1 LNEILKQ
8 VRNTGIRRRKMEH
21 KSSERTKPKTKKIR
35 FSLNN
40 PKIERVFLAGDSNG
54 CMLVV
59 PEIFGM
65 NEHIRPY
72 QGRLTG
78 YQL

>member
-1 LNEILKQ
+1 
-8 VRNTGIRRRKMEH
+8 MEH
-21 KSSERTKPKTKKIR
+21 KSSETTKDETKKIR

-54 CMLVV
+54 CILVI

-65 NEHIRPY
+65 NEHIRLCH
-72 QGRLTG
+72 GRLTR
-78 YQL
+78 YHL